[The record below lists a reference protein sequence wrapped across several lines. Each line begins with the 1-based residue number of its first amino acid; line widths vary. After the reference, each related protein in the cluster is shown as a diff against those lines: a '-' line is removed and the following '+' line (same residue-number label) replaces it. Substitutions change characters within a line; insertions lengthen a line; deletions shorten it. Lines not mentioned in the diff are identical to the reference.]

1 MVLGSKMSKKEKEEL
16 EELAKVLD
24 TLSLTTET
32 SLNEIGIVLEHM
44 TRTVKH
50 LAMRLEMLEDNFY
63 ASIDEH
69 PPEIPEDDKL
79 IN

>member
-1 MVLGSKMSKKEKEEL
+1 MSKKEKEEL

-32 SLNEIGIVLEHM
+32 SLNEIGTVIEHM
-44 TRTVKH
+44 ARTVKH

-63 ASIDEH
+63 ASNEH
-69 PPEIPEDDKL
+69 PLENPEDDKL